1 MRLILNKMKK
11 LPFITF
17 MAVLYLSIWVLL
29 GSFFAE
35 EINRFAS
42 SDDKVIMS
50 EFSSLNDLTPGYL
63 GNSNKS
69 ARKVLIDAPVRSK
82 KSGNENTFSLDIPA
96 NRKCNYLA
104 CSQLQSVYTE
114 ITLRDASQKTVHN
127 KSFSISFSNWRL

>member
-1 MRLILNKMKK
+1 MKK

-17 MAVLYLSIWVLL
+17 LAVLYLSIWVLL

-42 SDDKVIMS
+42 SDDKEVIS

-63 GNSNKS
+63 GNSNNS

-82 KSGNENTFSLDIPA
+82 KSGNENTFILYISA
-96 NRKCNYLA
+96 NRKCGYLA
-104 CSQLQSVYTE
+104 SSQLQSVYTE
-114 ITLRDASQKTVHN
+114 ITLRDASLKTVHN
-127 KSFSISFSNWRL
+127 KSLSISFSNWRL